1 MGFQPQRE
9 ANVRCLAESK
19 TELLGADGMQVD
31 VRMQQKPLP
40 QPGPQFVWCSP
51 RRRAGER
58 GVLGSFPF
66 LRLQLRAE
74 NNLGIGCHSPSP
86 QRMMLLR
93 CCWQPVGVRPRLEKG
108 PASWRL
114 PASPRRPP
122 HSYSRALACTLKG
135 ALPGT
140 GLLLLPADKAGS
152 QPSRPRPGH
161 THTGAHHRSPG
172 VEGTEAP
179 GSPVPSGWR
188 SAKPSSLGAS

>member
-1 MGFQPQRE
+1 MSECNRSPFPNLDPSLSGAAP
-9 ANVRCLAESK
+9 AGG
-19 TELLGADGMQVD
+19 LG
-31 VRMQQKPLP
+31 R
-40 QPGPQFVWCSP
+40 
-51 RRRAGER
+51 R

-66 LRLQLRAE
+66 LRLQLMAE
-74 NNLGIGCHSPSP
+74 NNLGIRLLGYPSP
-86 QRMMLLR
+86 QRMMLSR
-93 CCWQPVGVRPRLEKG
+93 CCWQPVGVRPWLEKG

-114 PASPRRPP
+114 PSSLRRPP
-122 HSYSRALACTLKG
+122 RSYSRALACTLKG

-152 QPSRPRPGH
+152 QPQQARVRRSGTPRPGH

-188 SAKPSSLGAS
+188 SAKSSSLGAS